1 MLKSGREGVMFVG
14 HLGAGLAAR
23 AVARDINLG
32 AAIAAALLLDAVLW
46 LAVLA
51 GWERMIVPPDYA
63 QKHFLLF
70 DFPFSHSLVAALL
83 WAALAALLWSAAA
96 RRKLLS
102 LGAGVMALAVLS
114 HWLLDFLV
122 HEPDLTLWGNA
133 SPRLGL
139 GLWNRLDLALLAE
152 MAIAGAG
159 LAWFLMR
166 VKLTS
171 ARVLTVI
178 AMTLVIAALTYAGM
192 QSPTPPPGATLPA
205 ITSLL
210 AIAMIVAVSMWADK
224 SR

>member
-1 MLKSGREGVMFVG
+1 MFVG
-14 HLGAGLAAR
+14 HLGAGLAAK

-32 AAIAAALLLDAVLW
+32 AAVAAPLLLDTILW

-83 WAALAALLWSAAA
+83 WAMLAALLWSAAA
-96 RRKLLS
+96 GRKLLS

-139 GLWNRLDLALLAE
+139 GLWNRLDLALLVE
-152 MAIAGAG
+152 MAIALTG
-159 LAWFLMR
+159 LAMLLMR
-166 VKLTS
+166 LRLTRGRKL
-171 ARVLTVI
+171 AVI
-178 AMTLVIAALTYAGM
+178 AMTVIVAALTCLGM
-192 QSPTPPPGATLPA
+192 QSPTPAPGATLPA
-205 ITSLL
+205 ITSLF
-210 AIAMIVAVSMWADK
+210 AIATLVAVSAWADR

>member
-1 MLKSGREGVMFVG
+1 MFVG
-14 HLGAGLAAR
+14 HLGAGLAAK
-23 AVARDINLG
+23 AAARDINLG
-32 AAIAAALLLDAVLW
+32 AAMAAALLLDAVLW

-51 GWERMIVPPDYA
+51 GWEQMIVPADYA

-70 DFPFSHSLVAALL
+70 DFPFSHSLLAALL
-83 WAALAALLWSAAA
+83 WAALAALAWGAVA

-102 LGAGVMALAVLS
+102 LGAGVIALAVLS

-122 HEPDLTLWGNA
+122 HEPELTLWGNA

-139 GLWNRLDLALLAE
+139 GLWNRLDLALLVE
-152 MAIAGAG
+152 MAIAAAG
-159 LAWFLMR
+159 LALFLMR
-166 VKLTS
+166 VKLTR
-171 ARVLTVI
+171 ARAITVI
-178 AMTLVIAALTYAGM
+178 TMTLVVAALTYAGM

-210 AIAMIVAVSMWADK
+210 AMAMLVAVSAWADR

>member
-1 MLKSGREGVMFVG
+1 MFVG

-32 AAIAAALLLDAVLW
+32 AAVAAALLLDAILW

-51 GWERMIVPPDYA
+51 GWERMIIPPDYA

-83 WAALAALLWSAAA
+83 WAMLAALLWSAAA
-96 RRKLLS
+96 GRKLLS

-139 GLWNRLDLALLAE
+139 GLWNSLDLALLVE
-152 MAIAGAG
+152 MAIALTG
-159 LAWFLMR
+159 LAML
-166 VKLTS
+166 LTRLRLTR
-171 ARVLTVI
+171 ARKIAVI
-178 AMTLVIAALTYAGM
+178 AMTVIVAALTCLGM

-205 ITSLL
+205 ITSLF
-210 AIAMIVAVSMWADK
+210 AIAMLVAVSAWAD
-224 SR
+224 RRR

>member
-1 MLKSGREGVMFVG
+1 MFVG
-14 HLGAGLAAR
+14 HLGAGLAAK

-32 AAIAAALLLDAVLW
+32 AAIAAALLLDAILW

-51 GWERMIVPPDYA
+51 GWEKMIVPPDYA

-70 DFPFSHSLVAALL
+70 DFPFSHSLAAALL
-83 WAALAALLWSAAA
+83 WAVLAALLWSAAA
-96 RRKLLS
+96 GRKLLS

-139 GLWNRLDLALLAE
+139 GLWNRLDLALLVE
-152 MAIAGAG
+152 MAIALTG
-159 LAWFLMR
+159 LAMLLTR
-166 VKLTS
+166 LRLTRGRKL
-171 ARVLTVI
+171 AVI
-178 AMTLVIAALTYAGM
+178 AMTVIVAALTCLGM

-205 ITSLL
+205 ITSLF
-210 AIAMIVAVSMWADK
+210 AIAMLVAVSAWAD
-224 SR
+224 RRR

>member
-1 MLKSGREGVMFVG
+1 MFVG
-14 HLGAGLAAR
+14 HLGAGLAAK

-32 AAIAAALLLDAVLW
+32 AAVAAALLLDAILW

-51 GWERMIVPPDYA
+51 GWEKMIVPPDYA

-83 WAALAALLWSAAA
+83 WAVLAALLWSAAA
-96 RRKLLS
+96 GRKLLS

-139 GLWNRLDLALLAE
+139 GLWNRLDLALLVE
-152 MAIAGAG
+152 MAIALTG
-159 LAWFLMR
+159 LAMLLTR
-166 VKLTS
+166 LRLTRGRKL
-171 ARVLTVI
+171 AVI
-178 AMTLVIAALTYAGM
+178 AMTVIVAALTCLGM

-205 ITSLL
+205 ITSLF
-210 AIAMIVAVSMWADK
+210 AIAMLVAVSAWAD
-224 SR
+224 RRR

>member
-1 MLKSGREGVMFVG
+1 MFVG
-14 HLGAGLAAR
+14 HLGAGLAAK

-32 AAIAAALLLDAVLW
+32 AAMAAALLLDAILW

-51 GWERMIVPPDYA
+51 GWERMIVPADYA

-83 WAALAALLWSAAA
+83 WAVLAALLWSAAA
-96 RRKLLS
+96 GRKLLS

-139 GLWNRLDLALLAE
+139 GLWNRLDLALLVE
-152 MAIAGAG
+152 MAIALTG
-159 LAWFLMR
+159 LAMLLTR
-166 VKLTS
+166 LRLTRGRKL
-171 ARVLTVI
+171 AVI
-178 AMTLVIAALTYAGM
+178 AMTVIVAALTCLGM

-205 ITSLL
+205 ITSLF
-210 AIAMIVAVSMWADK
+210 AIAMLVAVSAWAD
-224 SR
+224 RRR